1 MKRPAKLS
9 PQTKLFDAG
18 VEPETFTGIV
28 SIDGEY
34 HVFVQFPGD
43 AEQELVA
50 LTRLKTKW
58 PQQLIRFLEKKL
70 VVGLEEDAG
79 LDDEDKEEVEDQ
91 PVSSQSSAPSSIAG
105 SSSSRCDDAIDAE
118 D

>member
-34 HVFVQFPGD
+34 YVFVQFPGD
-43 AEQELVA
+43 AEQEVVA

-70 VVGLEEDAG
+70 VVGLEKD
-79 LDDEDKEEVEDQ
+79 DDEDEEADDQ